1 MTRRWISTSLATA
14 VGLLILAAPALARA
28 GGYEV
33 VQQSAVAGGTGSA
46 STARDKDPAAAWFNP
61 AALADEGGLRT
72 SLGITLAMAQLHAE
86 ALPAAQDG
94 PWEASTDTGVSP
106 PPHLYASYAR
116 GSWAAGVS
124 VNVPF
129 ASGVTWPE
137 EWSQRFDVISSEI
150 QFLRI
155 SPFFAWRFGPVRIAA
170 GPQVDIGRVY
180 LKRAT
185 NHIEQEGSSAIVL
198 SGHGF
203 GGQAAVF
210 AKLGENVSLGLSYK
224 SRSLS
229 PMSGDADFTV
239 PEVFAPD
246 YPDQHISADWTVPDR
261 FALGGA
267 FTMGGIRALMD
278 LTLTLWSTRGTLPI
292 HFEDPATDDR
302 EIVSEWRNSMALRLG
317 AEYTP
322 IKWVTARAGFYADG
336 LPKPPPPEEHLS
348 PSSPDSTRV
357 AATLGASAHLGSMFS
372 IDIFYEHLRLLERE
386 STSLD
391 APLAAYRGYA
401 NLVGFDLRLVV
412 GGKKN
417 KSR

>member
-1 MTRRWISTSLATA
+1 LAA
-14 VGLLILAAPALARA
+14 AACLLIVAAPATALA

-61 AALADEGGLRT
+61 AALADEGGLRMG
-72 SLGITLAMAQLHAE
+72 LGVTLAMAQLHAK
-86 ALPAAQDG
+86 ALDSAPDA
-94 PWEASTDTGVSP
+94 PWEASTETGISP
-106 PPHLYASYAR
+106 PPHLYASYAH
-116 GSWAAGVS
+116 GSWTAGVS

-129 ASGVTWPE
+129 ASGVTWPD
-137 EWSQRFDVISSEI
+137 EWAQRFDVISSEI

-155 SPFFAWRFGPVRIAA
+155 SPFFGWRFGPVRIAA
-170 GPQVDIGRVY
+170 GPQFDIGRVY

-185 NHIEQEGSSAIVL
+185 NHIEQEGSSALVL

-203 GGQAAVF
+203 GGQIAAF
-210 AKLGENVSLGLSYK
+210 AKLGEHVGVGLSYK

-239 PEVFAPD
+239 PEVFAAD

-261 FALGGA
+261 IALGGA

-278 LTLTLWSTRGTLPI
+278 LTLTLWSTRDTLPI

-302 EIVSEWRNSMALRLG
+302 EIVSEWRNSMAIRLG

-357 AATLGASAHLGSMFS
+357 AATLGASAHIGSMFH

-386 STSLD
+386 STSAD
-391 APLAAYRGYA
+391 APLAAYSGYA

-412 GGKKN
+412 GGKK
-417 KSR
+417 